1 MPNVAEANHE
11 VKHDAVS
18 AIGGFYFKVDF
29 FCVHISHFSDRVESA
44 NKQILP

>member
-18 AIGGFYFKVDF
+18 AIGGFYFKSRF
-29 FCVHISHFSDRVESA
+29 FSVHSRHFSDRLESA